1 MDVDVDEKYL
11 RVMKRNVF
19 GRKEGHEG
27 KVRVR

>member
-27 KVRVR
+27 KVR